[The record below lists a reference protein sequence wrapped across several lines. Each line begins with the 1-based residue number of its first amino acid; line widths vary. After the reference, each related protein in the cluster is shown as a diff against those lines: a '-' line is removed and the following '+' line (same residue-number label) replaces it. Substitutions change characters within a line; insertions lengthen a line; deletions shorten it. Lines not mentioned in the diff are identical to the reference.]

1 MRELEFLPEWYPR
14 SRQRKRIVLLQGYMT
29 LLLAT
34 GLGTWLILVDRNTQT
49 AAGALANIETQISQT
64 HQEMHQ
70 LEEQVTL
77 KDRLLVQREI
87 IQKLG
92 LPVEMS
98 RLLFALDQNL
108 PPQISL
114 TDLSFD
120 IQEKLKVAGS
130 LAAARNAAP
139 GNNMGDNSGDN
150 IDRRLHVR
158 LDGVAPTDTDI
169 ANFLTGLAK
178 VTFFD
183 DVVMSFTR
191 DRPQNGRVLREFEVT
206 FSVNLNP
213 PAGG

>member
-29 LLLAT
+29 LLLAA
-34 GLGTWLILVDRNTQT
+34 GLGTWLVLVDRNTQT

-87 IQKLG
+87 VQKLG

-120 IQEKLKVAGS
+120 TQEKLKVAGS
-130 LAAARNAAP
+130 LTPVRNAAQ
-139 GNNMGDNSGDN
+139 GDN

-158 LDGVAPTDTDI
+158 LDGVAPTDTDV

-178 VTFFD
+178 VSFFD

-191 DRPQNGRVLREFEVT
+191 DRPQNGQVLREFEVSFT
-206 FSVNLNP
+206 VNLNP